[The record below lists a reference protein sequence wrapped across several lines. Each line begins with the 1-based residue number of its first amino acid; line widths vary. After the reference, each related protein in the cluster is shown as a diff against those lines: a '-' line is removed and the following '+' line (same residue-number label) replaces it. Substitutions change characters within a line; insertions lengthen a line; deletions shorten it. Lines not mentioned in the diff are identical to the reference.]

1 METLRLDRQAA
12 AALLDGAGG
21 EVKTAIVMG
30 RLGTSA
36 AEARSLLA
44 AAGGLIAA
52 VTGRDGDG

>member
-12 AALLDGAGG
+12 VSLLDATGG

-30 RLGTSA
+30 RFGSSA
-36 AEARSLLA
+36 AEARSMLA

-52 VTGRDGDG
+52 VTGPDGDA